1 MLVLSQRFGTKAL
14 LGICVFVFVFVF
26 VFLFVFV
33 FVFPVPTVVGTT
45 ALLCNDPTNGDGYSS
60 SLGVQVFLL
69 HKNILNI
76 I

>member
-1 MLVLSQRFGTKAL
+1 M
-14 LGICVFVFVFVF
+14 FVF

-33 FVFPVPTVVGTT
+33 FVFSVPTVVGTT

-76 I
+76 LKIWLEI